1 MSRTHL
7 TEEDFI
13 ETREDHRQDAINGT
27 GTASINIHLEKG
39 KATPW
44 EVLGPAQ
51 AESLLRFAIEPEI
64 EHALEDAE
72 VEERVES
79 RIIRR
84 KRGISDE

>member
-7 TEEDFI
+7 TEEDFV

-51 AESLLRFAIEPEI
+51 AESLLRFAVEPET
-64 EHALEDAE
+64 ERALENAE
-72 VEERVES
+72 IEERVES
-79 RIIRR
+79 RVLDR
-84 KRGISDE
+84 KRG